1 MENSEVEYRLNE
13 LDKRI
18 EKLELKVEETDKT
31 LHEFDKTQSLI
42 IQKLDALMETVESIK
57 NHQELTAQKPAATW
71 DKVKWAIISTV
82 ITASVTSIIAYI
94 VRWKVW

>member
-57 NHQELTAQKPAATW
+57 KHQVEELQEAFSNLINVEYFEKLKSSSESVM
-71 DKVKWAIISTV
+71 DFYYELLV
-82 ITASVTSIIAYI
+82 I
-94 VRWKVW
+94 